1 MANPSV
7 LVKTKT
13 GGMKME
19 IQEIWNLFL
28 ETGAPEAYLLY
39 RNACRME
46 ANDVPDDSGLGAAGN
61 GLQ

>member
-1 MANPSV
+1 
-7 LVKTKT
+7 
-13 GGMKME
+13 ME